1 MKSRM
6 AEVGTTKNE
15 GGVIMGTNYYA
26 QNLNS
31 GKLYQVYQTQIDRIK
46 QYLDAEI
53 NFVRQELK
61 GSERVLE
68 LGAGYGRIMKELA
81 PYAGSIVG
89 IDISE
94 DSIPFGQAYLKDSP
108 NCELKMADA
117 HKFEF
122 TPEFNVILCLQNALS
137 AMKVEALPFVQHTM
151 NGLLPGGKAY
161 FSSYS
166 PKFWEHRLA
175 WFQEQADKGL
185 LGQID
190 LEKTKGGLIVC
201 KDGFI
206 ATTYTQADME
216 KLGQAVGYRYQIEE
230 VDDSSIF
237 LIVEKDK

>member
-1 MKSRM
+1 
-6 AEVGTTKNE
+6 
-15 GGVIMGTNYYA
+15 MGNNYYA

-53 NFVRQELK
+53 NFVRQGLTGAEK
-61 GSERVLE
+61 VLE
-68 LGAGYGRIMKELA
+68 VGAGYGRIMKELA
-81 PYAGSIVG
+81 PYAGFVVG

-94 DSIPFGQAYLKDSP
+94 NSIEFGQAYLKDTP
-108 NCELKMADA
+108 NCELKLADA
-117 HKFEF
+117 HTFEF
-122 TPEFNVILCLQNALS
+122 TPNFNVILCLQNALS
-137 AMKVEALPFVQHTM
+137 AMKVDPLPFIQRTM
-151 NGLLPGGKAY
+151 NGLLPGGKVY

-175 WFQEQADKGL
+175 WFHEQANKGL
-185 LGQID
+185 LGEID
-190 LEKTKGGLIVC
+190 LEKTKDGFIVC

-206 ATTYTQADME
+206 ATTYTRADME
-216 KLGQAVGYRYQIEE
+216 KLGEAVGCSYQIQE